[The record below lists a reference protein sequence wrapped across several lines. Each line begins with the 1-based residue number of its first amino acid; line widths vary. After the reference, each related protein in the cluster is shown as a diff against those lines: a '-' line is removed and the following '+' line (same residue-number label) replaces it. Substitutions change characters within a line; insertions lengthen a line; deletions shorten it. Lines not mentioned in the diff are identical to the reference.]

1 MKIREDSWPKRRD
14 IMGFDRIKNI
24 GMTALSFIPGVGPII
39 SGLHKVA
46 GIIGGAAGEK
56 IKNGISAV
64 SEGLTEAG
72 KNPMSPEQQM
82 EIEKARM
89 DTEVEMA
96 EIGFK
101 KEKLN
106 YDDAA
111 GGREIVK
118 TALLSDDPVV
128 RQARPRMMVKLGN
141 YCILFAFY
149 APVSVIAAGHAHLS
163 AATMTDFMSMLKWIG
178 GFLFSA
184 FMTSFT
190 GYTVARS
197 ADKKIAA
204 GGAPGKV
211 LNMIAGLGRKI
222 A

>member
-1 MKIREDSWPKRRD
+1 
-14 IMGFDRIKNI
+14 MGFELIKNI
-24 GMTALSFIPGVGPII
+24 GMAALGFIPGVGPILT
-39 SGLHKVA
+39 GLEKVA
-46 GIIGGAAGEK
+46 GVIGGSAGEK
-56 IKNGISAV
+56 IIRGITTV
-64 SEGLTEAG
+64 SDGLTEAG
-72 KNPMSPEQQM
+72 KNPMSPEQQV
-82 EIEKARM
+82 ELDKARM
-89 DTEVEMA
+89 ETEVDLA

-101 KEKLN
+101 KEKLD

-111 GGREIVK
+111 GGREVIK

-141 YCILFAFY
+141 SCILFALY
-149 APVSVIAAGHAHLS
+149 APLSVIAAGHAQLS
-163 AATMTDFMSMLKWIG
+163 AATMTDFMGMLKWIG

-204 GGAPGKV
+204 GNPSGKL
-211 LNMIAGLGRKI
+211 LNMAAAIGRKLS
-222 A
+222 